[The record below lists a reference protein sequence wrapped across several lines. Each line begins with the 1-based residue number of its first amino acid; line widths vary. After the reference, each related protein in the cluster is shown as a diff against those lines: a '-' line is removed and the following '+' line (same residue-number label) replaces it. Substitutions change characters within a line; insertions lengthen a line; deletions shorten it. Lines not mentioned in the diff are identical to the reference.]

1 MMTLS
6 QLEEEAKKRKERLQ
20 QWKID
25 KTTTTKRKEL
35 DGDEEQQAIV
45 EFPKP
50 IFRNYKPRDVNQL
63 AGAIVL
69 PRPELV
75 DVKAL
80 VIISLLS
87 SLFIDWN
94 FPRLDR

>member
-1 MMTLS
+1 MLTLS

-25 KTTTTKRKEL
+25 KTTKRKEL
-35 DGDEEQQAIV
+35 DGDEENEEEQRVI

-50 IFRNYKPRDVNQL
+50 IFRNYKPRDLNQL
-63 AGAIVL
+63 SGAILL

-75 DVKAL
+75 DVKSWVKL
-80 VIISLLS
+80 FVFS
-87 SLFIDWN
+87 SRCSIFSCL
-94 FPRLDR
+94 LDR